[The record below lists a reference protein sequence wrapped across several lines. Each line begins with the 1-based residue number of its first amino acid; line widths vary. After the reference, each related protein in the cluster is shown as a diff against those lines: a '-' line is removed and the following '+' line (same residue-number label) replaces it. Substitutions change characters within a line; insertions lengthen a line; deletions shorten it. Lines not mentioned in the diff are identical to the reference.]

1 MIIAEDYSGQ
11 GLHLWHPYV
20 FKYEFDF
27 STILPKLRP
36 TYEAALNHWA
46 AQEDQTKVETIP
58 KSTTSRVGRY
68 EHTLEQFGPT
78 LKIPWTKLKAPNL
91 TKKLANKISRKCQ
104 LEPSFCIK
112 YAMPGKDI

>member
-27 STILPKLRP
+27 SEILPKLRP
-36 TYEAALNHWA
+36 TYESALNHWA
-46 AQEDQTKVETIP
+46 AQGDQTKVETIP

-68 EHTLEQFGPT
+68 EYTLEPHNQECMKPFHDWLGPRINWVCQEFGY
-78 LKIPWTKLKAPNL
+78 L
-91 TKKLANKISRKCQ
+91 
-104 LEPSFCIK
+104 
-112 YAMPGKDI
+112 